1 MNDADMRFYL
11 SLLWRRAPWLALAA
25 ASITAIGI
33 AVAYMLPPVY
43 RASAKILVE
52 APQIPSELARST
64 VPADPWQQV
73 QIVQEKLTTRENLL
87 DFARRLDI
95 YGSRAARLS
104 DDDIVDDMRA
114 RTTIEQIQPA
124 APEQGASM
132 FTVSF
137 DARRPDLAARVANE
151 FVSVI
156 LDKNVSLRTD
166 RASDTLQFFTG
177 EVARLG
183 RELTGIE
190 AGILKFKNANEGA
203 LPDSIDFRRTQQS
216 NQQERLL
223 MLEREESAL
232 RTRRINLLRAFEATG
247 RVAAG
252 AGPLSPEQQTLE
264 DLNRTLSS
272 QLVMFSEASPGI
284 VALRARIAALK
295 DGIKARQ
302 TDDAGAAAA
311 PTEMDLQVS
320 EIDDRLK
327 AIAEER
333 KAIAAGLGLLERSIA
348 ATPANETA
356 LSAMERNRQNIQAQY
371 NIAVAKLAEA
381 STGKQIEANAKG
393 SRMSVVEAA
402 APPEKPIRPHRLRIA
417 ALGLVAG
424 LAAAL
429 GLFVLMEM
437 LDGTIRRPKELAD
450 LLEAQPLATIPYI
463 RTRAEIRNRR
473 IGAAVASIAMASA
486 LPALV
491 LLATRVAPLNALF
504 GKVAS
509 AFGYGLAM

>member
-43 RASAKILVE
+43 RAGAKILVE

-232 RTRRINLLRAFEATG
+232 RTRRINLLRAFEATVDG
-247 RVAAG
+247 
-252 AGPLSPEQQTLE
+252 SPPAQARFRPSSRRWKTSTAPCRASSSCFPRRCPASWRCARGSPPSWTASRPA
-264 DLNRTLSS
+264 RTT
-272 QLVMFSEASPGI
+272 MP
-284 VALRARIAALK
+284 
-295 DGIKARQ
+295 
-302 TDDAGAAAA
+302 A
-311 PTEMDLQVS
+311 P
-320 EIDDRLK
+320 RPPP
-327 AIAEER
+327 R
-333 KAIAAGLGLLERSIA
+333 KWTFRF
-348 ATPANETA
+348 P
-356 LSAMERNRQNIQAQY
+356 R
-371 NIAVAKLAEA
+371 
-381 STGKQIEANAKG
+381 
-393 SRMSVVEAA
+393 
-402 APPEKPIRPHRLRIA
+402 
-417 ALGLVAG
+417 
-424 LAAAL
+424 
-429 GLFVLMEM
+429 
-437 LDGTIRRPKELAD
+437 
-450 LLEAQPLATIPYI
+450 
-463 RTRAEIRNRR
+463 
-473 IGAAVASIAMASA
+473 
-486 LPALV
+486 
-491 LLATRVAPLNALF
+491 
-504 GKVAS
+504 
-509 AFGYGLAM
+509 